1 MCVPGVAR
9 RSRSARHM
17 WWLGEPI
24 LFLVLKLV
32 WINAGIGIVRVGNA
46 VSSICGVVGL
56 ARTLKH
62 NSATILPVFAVIF
75 AELCEDGDYE
85 RGYFYAGCA

>member
-1 MCVPGVAR
+1 
-9 RSRSARHM
+9 M

-32 WINAGIGIVRVGNA
+32 QINAGIGIVRVGNA
-46 VSSICGVVGL
+46 VSSICGFATL
-56 ARTLKH
+56 AKTLKC
-62 NSATILPVFAVIF
+62 NSATIILVFEVIF
-75 AELCEDGDYE
+75 SELCEDGDYE

>member
-1 MCVPGVAR
+1 MCVPGAVK

-32 WINAGIGIVRVGNA
+32 QINAGIGIVRVGNA
-46 VSSICGVVGL
+46 VSSICGFATL
-56 ARTLKH
+56 AKTLKC
-62 NSATILPVFAVIF
+62 NSATIILVFEVIF
-75 AELCEDGDYE
+75 SELCEDGDYE